1 MPGPT
6 REIELAHLDRPTA
19 PETTFAVVSDAHVT
33 ADAEGTWKVF
43 HRTESHLEAA
53 VDDVNRRGVDGLVF
67 AGDLTKDGTPAEFD
81 RVAEILS
88 GLDAPYLAVPGNHD
102 VPKAFDA
109 HETPPLSAFVAA
121 HCPEELPYRTRLGSI
136 DIVALNSA
144 SDIDGTL
151 RGGHAG
157 RISEAQLDWLADAVD
172 PETPTVAVFHH
183 PTTHVGD
190 LVERFPRTD
199 HYQLRNADAVT
210 EALDA
215 AGVELVFSGHIH
227 WPTIARVAGVSAGR
241 ENDGGSVNSSDGV
254 TQVTTPAAC
263 SFPQGYLLVRVTP
276 EGTTVSMVPLGDDD
290 ARTEAYRYAVTDG
303 ARDGAV
309 TESVDDGYFDSFP
322 LLDERAL
329 EPTTSD

>member
-1 MPGPT
+1 MSGPT
-6 REIELAHLDRPTA
+6 RETQLAHLERPKA

-43 HRTESHLEAA
+43 HRTESRLEAVVA
-53 VDDVNRRGVDGLVF
+53 DVNRRDVDGLVF

-88 GLDAPYLAVPGNHD
+88 DLDAPYVAVPGNHD
-102 VPKAFDA
+102 VSKTFDD
-109 HETPPLSAFVAA
+109 HETPPLSSFVEAY
-121 HCPEELPYRTRLGSI
+121 CPDELPYRTRLGGL
-136 DIVALNSA
+136 DVVCLNSA
-144 SDIDGTL
+144 ADADGTL
-151 RGGHAG
+151 REGHAG
-157 RISEAQLDWLADAVD
+157 RISEAQLDWLVDAAD

-183 PTTHVGD
+183 PTTHVGRLFD
-190 LVERFPRTD
+190 RFPETD
-199 HYQLRNADAVT
+199 HFQLRNADAVV

-215 AGVELVFSGHIH
+215 ADVELALSGHIH
-227 WPTIARVAGVSAGR
+227 WPTAARV
-241 ENDGGSVNSSDGV
+241 GGSASRASGGSAASDGV

-276 EGTTVSMVPLGDDD
+276 DGTAVSMVPLGGDDD
-290 ARTEAYRYAVTDG
+290 RTEAYRYAVADG

-309 TESVDDGYFDSFP
+309 AESTDEGYFDSFP

-329 EPTTSD
+329 EPATSD